1 MVSLIDLYGM
11 EAVKK
16 GKKRYYSPGLKQDM
30 IDKILLEG
38 RLLRSVSLEYVLLNL
53 SLLKNWVVR
62 YKKNGYTIVEKT
74 RGRVP
79 KMGRKR
85 KYSSYQGEIGKKV
98 ENLIQR
104 QFEAERSKLNLNSSQ
119 YSRHLFIISI
129 QSKWFSL

>member
-53 SLLKNWVVR
+53 SLLKNWVVQ